1 MLRSE
6 YCLARA
12 ERLRMLMLTASDPPS
27 ADRLRGW
34 WRSMP
39 PIIRR
44 SGPAPCRRSN
54 IAATPPSRTSSVL
67 WWSAKAA
74 LILQDDIKG
83 NALDLLWPD
92 HITAAELFP
101 LLTPTADNYF
111 GSYALFQMTLPDT
124 RQSACPLQRQLS

>member
-1 MLRSE
+1 
-6 YCLARA
+6 
-12 ERLRMLMLTASDPPS
+12 
-27 ADRLRGW
+27 
-34 WRSMP
+34 MP

-54 IAATPPSRTSSVL
+54 IVATPPSRTSSVL
-67 WWSAKAA
+67 WWSAGPDS
-74 LILQDDIKG
+74 QDDIKG

-111 GSYALFQMTLPDT
+111 SPYALFQMTLPDT
-124 RQSACPLQRQLS
+124 QAVSFVSRVLKRHS